1 MAKSLLSEQ
10 GRKAIADAI
19 AQAEARTS
27 GEIVFAIAEASAS
40 YQHAAVLG
48 SIFGMA
54 LVTCLYLMLSLIPN
68 LDMVLWV
75 ELVSFA
81 ILYGILSKVSFRR
94 WFIPGREMDARTREA
109 AFFEFY
115 SRGLYR
121 TRESNGILI
130 FLSYLERRVVV
141 LGDKG
146 IHEKLGGGHWD
157 EVRDKIIHGIR
168 SGKACE
174 GICDA
179 IKSCGDA
186 LAAHFPHRPDD
197 TNELP
202 NTVVDHRF

>member
-1 MAKSLLSEQ
+1 
-10 GRKAIADAI
+10 
-19 AQAEARTS
+19 
-27 GEIVFAIAEASAS
+27 
-40 YQHAAVLG
+40 LG

-54 LVTCLYLMLSLIPN
+54 LVTCLYLVFPMVHT

-81 ILYGILSKVSFRR
+81 VLYGVLSKVSFRR

-115 SRGLYR
+115 SRGLYK

-130 FLSYLERRVVV
+130 FLSHLERRVVV
-141 LGDKG
+141 LGDKA
-146 IHEKLGGGHWD
+146 IHEKLGDRHWD
-157 EVRDKIIHGIR
+157 GVRDRIIQGIR
-168 SGKACE
+168 TGKSCQ

-179 IKSCGDA
+179 IESCGNA
-186 LAAHFPHRPDD
+186 LATHFPHRPDD

-202 NTVVDHRF
+202 DTVVDHRF